1 MIGLAVMAIRRV
13 GPVQAD
19 PTAARG
25 GRRCPNAPPATRFS
39 SRRDPMPGRALRVAI
54 RSRGVPGRGLR
65 LGPFPSVH
73 WLCQTCRA
81 ATRQPALPDHTGR
94 SIGDRPGAHQHR

>member
-1 MIGLAVMAIRRV
+1 MSERATSHAFLF
-13 GPVQAD
+13 
-19 PTAARG
+19 
-25 GRRCPNAPPATRFS
+25 ATRPHAGACPACC
-39 SRRDPMPGRALRVAI
+39 DTVVPVALARLV
-54 RSRGVPGRGLR
+54 RGVPGRGLR